1 VGAEKTGGFVT
12 MLQVRAYL
20 PNLPEEITA
29 DRLEHLQESAASRE
43 TLLFQIVQGF
53 ERKYGYPL
61 EVLERQLDNREI
73 AEHPA
78 WEESIEW
85 RNALE
90 DLERAHVSRSIFA
103 WLDNLLVQS
112 ATS

>member
-1 VGAEKTGGFVT
+1 
-12 MLQVRAYL
+12 MLQVKAYL

-29 DRLEHLQESAASRE
+29 EGLEHLQESAESRAA
-43 TLLFQIVQGF
+43 LLLQIVQGF
-53 ERKYGYPL
+53 ERKYGYSL
-61 EVLERQLDNREI
+61 DTLERKLNTREI

-90 DLERAHVSRSIFA
+90 ELEGAHVSRSIFA
-103 WLDNLLVQS
+103 WLDNLLVRS

>member
-1 VGAEKTGGFVT
+1 
-12 MLQVRAYL
+12 MLQVTAYL

-29 DRLEHLQESAASRE
+29 DSLEHLQASAASRE
-43 TLLFQIVQGF
+43 TLLLQILQGF
-53 ERKYGYPL
+53 ERKYGSSL
-61 EVLERQLDNREI
+61 EILERQLDNREV

-78 WEESIEW
+78 REESIEW

-90 DLERAHVSRSIFA
+90 ELERAQVSRSIFA

>member
-1 VGAEKTGGFVT
+1 
-12 MLQVRAYL
+12 MLQVTAYL

-29 DRLEHLQESAASRE
+29 DSLEHLQASAASRE
-43 TLLFQIVQGF
+43 TLLLQILQGF
-53 ERKYGYPL
+53 ERKYGSSL
-61 EVLERQLDNREI
+61 EILERQLDNREV

-78 WEESIEW
+78 WQESIEW

-90 DLERAHVSRSIFA
+90 ELERAQVSRSIFA

>member
-1 VGAEKTGGFVT
+1 
-12 MLQVRAYL
+12 MLQVTAYL

-29 DRLEHLQESAASRE
+29 DSLEHLQASAASRE
-43 TLLFQIVQGF
+43 TLLLQILQGF
-53 ERKYGYPL
+53 ERKYGSSL
-61 EVLERQLDNREI
+61 EILERQLDNREV

-90 DLERAHVSRSIFA
+90 ELERAQVSRSIFA

>member
-1 VGAEKTGGFVT
+1 
-12 MLQVRAYL
+12 MLQVTAYL

-29 DRLEHLQESAASRE
+29 DSLEHLQASAASRE
-43 TLLFQIVQGF
+43 TLLLQILQGF
-53 ERKYGYPL
+53 ERKYGSSL
-61 EVLERQLDNREI
+61 EILERQLDNREV

-90 DLERAHVSRSIFA
+90 ELERAQVSRS
-103 WLDNLLVQS
+103 
-112 ATS
+112 T